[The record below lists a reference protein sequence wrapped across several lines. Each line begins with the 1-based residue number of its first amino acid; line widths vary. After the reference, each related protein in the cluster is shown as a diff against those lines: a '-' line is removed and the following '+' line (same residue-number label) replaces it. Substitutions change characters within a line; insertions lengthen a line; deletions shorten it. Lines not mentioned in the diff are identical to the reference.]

1 MLACVCRP
9 VTGSLTKPPS
19 NLAPQKRPI
28 VVTCE
33 PRITSTASVNKKVV
47 FFLYKLI
54 CQSAWDVFPF

>member
-9 VTGSLTKPPS
+9 VTGSIAKPPS

-33 PRITSTASVNKKVV
+33 PRIASTALNKKVV
-47 FFLYKLI
+47 FYI
-54 CQSAWDVFPF
+54 